1 MGESLS
7 LRQKNCFVKIHKDGQ
22 KNTTKDNFVKNTY
35 GFKACEV
42 PRMKERTE
50 GLFGVSLSQAS

>member
-22 KNTTKDNFVKNTY
+22 KNTTKDNFFKNTY
-35 GFKACEV
+35 GFKACEAEV

-50 GLFGVSLSQAS
+50 GLFG